1 VTRYLYLARHGEA
14 VVEDAGL
21 TPTGREQARLLGLRM
36 AAVPLAAIHHSP
48 LPRAVQT
55 AELVA
60 AARPDGVPV
69 HSTDILGDHVPP
81 TGPTDALPPDFAT
94 WLARVPDADRAAGA
108 ALARAATARYA
119 VPADTVT
126 HELIVTHS
134 FVIAWFVVH
143 ALGAPAERWLGQN
156 HCNCAVTAIR
166 YPPGRP
172 PALMVV
178 NDQTHLPPALR
189 WTGFPPELVVP

>member
-1 VTRYLYLARHGEA
+1 MTRYLYLARHGEA
-14 VVEDAGL
+14 VDEESGL
-21 TPTGREQARLLGLRM
+21 TATGREQARLLGRRM

-48 LPRAVQT
+48 LARAAET
-55 AELVA
+55 ASLVA
-60 AARPDGVPV
+60 AAHPDAVPM
-69 HSTDILGDHVPP
+69 HSCDLVGDHVPP
-81 TGPTDALPPDFAT
+81 LGSAALPPAFAR
-94 WLARVPDADRAAGA
+94 WLAEVPEAERATGA
-108 ALARAATARYA
+108 ALATAAVERFA
-119 VPADTVT
+119 VPADSVT

-156 HCNCAVTAIR
+156 HCNCALTAIR
-166 YPPGRP
+166 YPPWRP

-189 WTGFPPELVVP
+189 WTGFPPELAVP

>member
-14 VVEDAGL
+14 VDEESGL
-21 TPTGREQARLLGLRM
+21 TATGREQARLLGQRM

-48 LPRAVQT
+48 LPRAAQT
-55 AELVA
+55 ASLVA
-60 AARPDGVPV
+60 AAHPDAVPA
-69 HSTDILGDHVPP
+69 HSSDLVGDHVPP
-81 TGPTDALPPDFAT
+81 VGAGLPPAFAG
-94 WLARVPDADRAAGA
+94 WLADVPEAERAAGA
-108 ALARAATARYA
+108 AMARAATARYA